1 MRDIEIELAR
11 RQLEPTTA
19 DLEVQL
25 TYTYID
31 TGIDTSRMTY
41 KINRKNL
48 KLKWIK
54 K

>member
-31 TGIDTSRMTY
+31 RCSL
-41 KINRKNL
+41 L
-48 KLKWIK
+48 KHTEIGGAYLNIQ
-54 K
+54 